1 MDKNK
6 LRNLIKKN
14 EYEKLDFKL
23 KIELFT
29 EGAKKELAKDICAI
43 ANSRGGRGYIIIGVE
58 DKTKRI
64 VGVEAN
70 HLSEER
76 VQQVVASRIEP
87 PVPVSLEEC
96 FLDGKRLLVIVIF
109 NSYQKPYQI
118 RENGAFYI
126 RRGSTTD
133 IMRKQE
139 LLSEFQKGIS
149 FNLETCPIVNSNI
162 EFLNEELVNRY
173 FHLKGIKVSK
183 ENREFLLSSSNI
195 IYKNNISGKS
205 TCTLGGLLVFSDVN
219 NLYVP
224 HNMIKIR
231 SSLGDGQ
238 TFIIRGNILD
248 MMRNAEKK
256 IREIVPNEYPVSLI
270 VDTIRNIMI
279 YRDYSQYNKIIE
291 IVLGNKDLTIY
302 CPGEIVKR
310 YKDGR
315 LGYVKRNMWIYE
327 KIISLDSRDGEMN
340 YNLGG
345 KEIKES
351 FTNNV
356 KVIEVNEE
364 NITKFIFNKYSTI
377 G

>member
-29 EGAKKELAKDICAI
+29 ESAKRELAKDICAI

-64 VGVEAN
+64 VGVEADYI
-70 HLSEER
+70 SEER

-87 PVPVSLEEC
+87 PVPVSLEEY

-139 LLSEFQKGIS
+139 LLSEFQKGIN

-173 FHLKGIKVSK
+173 FRLKGIKISK

-195 IYKNNISGKS
+195 IYKNSISGKS
-205 TCTLGGLLVFSDVN
+205 MCTLGGLLVFSDVN

-231 SSLGDGQ
+231 SSLSNGQ

-248 MMRNAEKK
+248 MMKDAEKK

-270 VDTIRNIMI
+270 VDTLRNIMI
-279 YRDYSQYNKIIE
+279 YRDYSQYNKIVE
-291 IVLGNKDLTIY
+291 VVLGNKDLTIY

-327 KIISLDSRDGEMN
+327 KIISLDSRDGEMS

-356 KVIEVNEE
+356 KVIEINEE

>member
-29 EGAKKELAKDICAI
+29 ESAKRELAKDICAI

-64 VGVEAN
+64 VGVEADYI
-70 HLSEER
+70 SEER

-87 PVPVSLEEC
+87 PVPVSLEEY

-139 LLSEFQKGIS
+139 LLSEFQKGIN

-173 FHLKGIKVSK
+173 FRLKGIKISK

-195 IYKNNISGKS
+195 IYKNSISGKS
-205 TCTLGGLLVFSDVN
+205 MCTLGGLLVFSDVN

-231 SSLGDGQ
+231 SSLSNGQ

-248 MMRNAEKK
+248 MMKDAEKK

-279 YRDYSQYNKIIE
+279 YRDYSQYNKIVE
-291 IVLGNKDLTIY
+291 VVLGNKDLTIY

-327 KIISLDSRDGEMN
+327 KIISLDSRDGEMS

-364 NITKFIFNKYSTI
+364 NITKFIFNKYRQ
-377 G
+377 